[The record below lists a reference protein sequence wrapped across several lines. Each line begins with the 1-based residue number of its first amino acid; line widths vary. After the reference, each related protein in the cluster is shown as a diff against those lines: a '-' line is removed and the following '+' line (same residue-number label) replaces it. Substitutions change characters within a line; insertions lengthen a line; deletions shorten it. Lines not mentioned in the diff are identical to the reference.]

1 MKNYLLMM
9 LLLIMFSIICNAQET
24 ITGTIIHD
32 NEEREYIMYIPASY
46 DPTIA
51 SPLVLCFH
59 GYTSSANTIMSYS
72 GFNQIADTANFI
84 VVYPQG
90 TLLNGNTHWNV
101 GGWTL
106 NSTADDV
113 GFTNALLDSISAEYT
128 IDSSKVYST
137 GMSNGGFMSFLLAC
151 QLSERIA
158 AVASVT
164 GSMTPEIF
172 NDCDPQ
178 HPTPVLQIHGNA
190 DGTVPYSGASW
201 TKSIKQVVEYWV
213 DFNNTTASADTTDID
228 DINTNDGSKVEK
240 IMFTQGDSCS
250 SVVHYKVKGGD
261 HTWPGA
267 WGNMDIKASAIVW
280 DFISQFDI
288 NGKSECETEEDAD
301 DNEEDDDTGSI
312 PTGTADKVFYNLKI
326 YPNPSNS
333 FITVERKDNA
343 SISYQIT
350 TVSGKQV
357 LKGEL
362 KAEDK
367 GIDLSDLEADV
378 YVLRIGDR
386 SVKIIKED

>member
-1 MKNYLLMM
+1 MP
-9 LLLIMFSIICNAQET
+9 LLITFSIMCNAQQT
-24 ITGTIIHD
+24 INATINHD
-32 NEEREYIMYIPASY
+32 NLEREYIMYVPESY
-46 DPTIA
+46 DPAHA

-90 TLLNGNTHWNV
+90 TLLSGNTHWNV

-106 NSTADDV
+106 NSTTDDV

-178 HPTPVLQIHGNA
+178 HPTPVLQIHGTT

-201 TKSIKQVVEYWV
+201 TKPIGQVLEYWV
-213 DFNNTTASADTTDID
+213 EYNNTNPSADTTAIN
-228 DINTNDGSKVEK
+228 NTNTSDGSTVEK
-240 IMFTQGDSCS
+240 IKYIQGDSCS
-250 SVVHYKVKGGD
+250 SVIHYKVTGGD
-261 HTWPGA
+261 HTWPGV
-267 WGNMDIKASAIVW
+267 WGNMDIKSSAIVW

-288 NGKSECETEEDAD
+288 NGKAQCEVEEDGD

-312 PTGTADKVFYNLKI
+312 PTGTDDKVLNNLKI
-326 YPNPSNS
+326 YPNPSSS
-333 FITVERKDNA
+333 FITVERNDLSTMRYEVSTA
-343 SISYQIT
+343 
-350 TVSGKQV
+350 SGKLV
-357 LKGEL
+357 LMGIL

-367 GIDLSDLEADV
+367 RIDLSTLEPDV
-378 YVLRIGDR
+378 YVLRIANQ
-386 SVKIIKED
+386 SVKIVKED